1 MKITSAFLFVFL
13 LSGSA
18 TQARI
23 RVKLAWDHD
32 QVCSRYVVQ
41 VSDQSA
47 IRHRDRWATLAS
59 IDWLPSDS
67 NPLVVDL
74 PDRAVNYVVS
84 YAVCKNGKWSQPSN
98 ILKVVR
104 HQIQASRTEQSA
116 REVVRFVLVDI
127 G

>member
-13 LSGSA
+13 LSVSA

-116 REVVRFVLVDI
+116 R
-127 G
+127 

>member
-1 MKITSAFLFVFL
+1 MKITSAFLLIFL
-13 LSGSA
+13 LLGST

-47 IRHRDRWATLAS
+47 IRHRNRWVTLAL
-59 IDWLPSDS
+59 IDWLPSES

-84 YAVCKNGKWSQPSN
+84 YAVCQNGQWSQPSN
-98 ILKVVR
+98 ILKVL
-104 HQIQASRTEQSA
+104 HPQIQTSSTEKSA
-116 REVVRFVLVDI
+116 RRW
-127 G
+127 